1 MHDFIVSHMPT
12 CFQVNQAQD
21 ISLLGVRKVCVRVW
35 GDVVSIFGARIRKD
49 ETPMAPQ
56 NILLK
61 YQRLV
66 SETSRENG
74 CRCFVLVS
82 LLQLFL
88 YFETQ

>member
-1 MHDFIVSHMPT
+1 MRDFIVRHLQM
-12 CFQVNQAQD
+12 CFQVNQTQG
-21 ISLLGVRKVCVRVW
+21 ISLLGVRKVGVRVW
-35 GDVVSIFGARIRKD
+35 GDVVSIFSARIRKD

-74 CRCFVLVS
+74 RRCFVLVP
-82 LLQLFL
+82 LLALLL
-88 YFETQ
+88 YLETQ

>member
-1 MHDFIVSHMPT
+1 MLDFIVRHLHTS
-12 CFQVNQAQD
+12 FQVNEAQD
-21 ISLLGVRKVCVRVW
+21 ISLLGVRKVGVRVW
-35 GDVVSIFGARIRKD
+35 GDVVSIFSARIRKD

-74 CRCFVLVS
+74 RRCFVLVS
-82 LLQLFL
+82 LLALFL